1 VAIDALI
8 QPLNA
13 LPLFRGLTAEQLT
26 EIVRRSERIIYRA
39 GEALSSENQ
48 PADAAIVIISG
59 HCIRI
64 DDTGDPA
71 RKSDAEVL
79 PEGAMISE
87 LAMLVEIEHAT
98 TVIAQGA
105 VKALRLTRQK
115 ILQLLEEDVSLAEH
129 FSACITAR
137 LKLLANELKAIE
149 ATMNDVKVT
158 PPTIRANDRPL
169 ALAQQNAM

>member
-8 QPLNA
+8 QPLHA

-59 HCIRI
+59 NCIRI

-71 RKSDAEVL
+71 HKSDAEVL

-98 TVIAQGA
+98 TVIAQGP

-129 FSACITAR
+129 FSACITER
-137 LKLLANELKAIE
+137 LKLLANELKAID
-149 ATMNDVKVT
+149 AVMNDVKVT
-158 PPTIRANDRPL
+158 PLNSRANDRPL
-169 ALAQQNAM
+169 ALAQQNVM